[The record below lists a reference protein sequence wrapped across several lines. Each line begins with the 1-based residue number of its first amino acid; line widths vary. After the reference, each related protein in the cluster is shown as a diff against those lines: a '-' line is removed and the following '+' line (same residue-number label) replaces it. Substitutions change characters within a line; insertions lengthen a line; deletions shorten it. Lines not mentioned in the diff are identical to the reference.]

1 MPFSGVVKRNGTL
14 VGVGYAFELLEMVRS
29 KVPFDYTIVLPEE
42 DGLGNEKNG
51 ITSLVE
57 RKEVDMVVAFVP
69 VIPEYWRYFK
79 YGTTLDEVE
88 WTVLMGR
95 PSESASGSGLLAPF
109 DTVVWSLVLVSV
121 LVVGPVVYLLV
132 SLRAKLAKA
141 EKPERYSLA
150 TCMWFVYGAL
160 LKQGSTVSPVSDSAR
175 LLFAA
180 WWIFVT
186 ILTSFYTAN
195 LTAFLTLS
203 EFKLPI
209 DSLGDLVNKN
219 LQWSMPKG
227 RSIDVVLQEKLPDK
241 ELEVLGRSKFPWRSG
256 LIDLS
261 AESTED
267 ILKRIDKR
275 LQAQDEE
282 RPGGGEAL
290 QLRHH
295 AQEHPRREARLRF
308 PVGLRHRRAHQRADG
323 EDRPGGYT
331 EAPGDPREPVRR
343 DLPVEPRLEGEAT
356 SQLGSL
362 HDLQGRRRRVRGGD
376 AALRGRTTRPSV
388 HPPGFRPRVSAA
400 AAPWPPLSGDSRA
413 ALRQDASGQRPGV
426 LRGRGE
432 GRVHAPRPSADAVG
446 RPLPLRRLIALDLV
460 CPVAL
465 TRPSSLHRDAREYIL
480 AIDPTRLHS

>member
-267 ILKRIDKR
+267 ILKRIDKQR
-275 LQAQDEE
+275 VLL
-282 RPGGGEAL
+282 GGKHL
-290 QLRHH
+290 
-295 AQEHPRREARLRF
+295 
-308 PVGLRHRRAHQRADG
+308 
-323 EDRPGGYT
+323 T
-331 EAPGDPREPVRR
+331 
-343 DLPVEPRLEGEAT
+343 
-356 SQLGSL
+356 
-362 HDLQGRRRRVRGGD
+362 
-376 AALRGRTTRPSV
+376 
-388 HPPGFRPRVSAA
+388 
-400 AAPWPPLSGDSRA
+400 
-413 ALRQDASGQRPGV
+413 
-426 LRGRGE
+426 
-432 GRVHAPRPSADAVG
+432 
-446 RPLPLRRLIALDLV
+446 RRLIFEDYKRKTRSGLEEAKRCSFATMPRSIRVERRAFVFPWDSDIDELINERMERIVQAGILKHLEILENPSVEICPLNLGSKERQLRNSDLFMTYKV
-460 CPVAL
+460 VVVGFAVATL
-465 TRPSSLHRDAREYIL
+465 LFGVELLVRACTRRDSGRASLPPPPPGPLYRAIRERHFGKTHLVNGREYY
-480 AIDPTRLHS
+480 AVAEKDGSTRLVPLRTPSAVLFHYAA